1 MQNPENHVWSSFV
14 SEASKIL
21 QVPMEKLS
29 LPKGDASGG
38 ADLSSSVAFEIARER
53 KIPPFRAADEI
64 LSSLDLSKAVLI
76 ERIENKGGYLNVFAK
91 KGIVLKQAISQAL
104 LAGESY
110 GKSRTLSG
118 NALVEFPSVNPNK
131 PWHIGHVR
139 NACLGDT
146 LSRVLEG
153 AGYSVRKLD
162 YIDDLGL
169 QVAKV
174 YWGTRNLPDFPRTE
188 NKFDQHLGL
197 LYVQVEKESAR
208 TEVDQE
214 IRKIMKEMEEKTAPT
229 GPSARALAEECVRAQ
244 YQTAYRFGVFHN
256 LLIFESEIVSSG
268 LFAKALEKMLST
280 GAVYRATEGEKKDCI
295 VCDVSTIPGFENLE
309 DKEVVLVRSDGTATY
324 TAKDVAFQMWKF
336 GLFENPF
343 HFADFES
350 QPNGVLA
357 EKSVPSGKEIDLGK
371 SELVINVIG
380 AEQAHPQRIV
390 YSLLGRLGFT
400 DQEKKSFHLSYEH
413 VWLPEGKFSG
423 RKGTWVGF
431 SADNVLDEARER
443 ALAEVEKKSPD
454 LPSEE
459 KEKIAEAV
467 GVGAVRYTMLKYAPE
482 KKITFKWD
490 DALSFDGD
498 SAPYLQYALAR
509 CSRILEKAGKTD
521 FSIELEDA
529 DLGNIEE
536 EEFLLAKQVAVLP
549 TEIVRVASSL
559 KKEHWGTRTEISRI
573 SEYAFQLAT
582 ILSKFYVKCRVI
594 GSPEEKRRLALVKAS
609 QIALKSALYF
619 LGIPAIERM

>member
-1 MQNPENHVWSSFV
+1 MQNSQSPVWEAFV
-14 SEASKIL
+14 SESAFLLKVS
-21 QVPMEKLS
+21 PEKLTI
-29 LPKGDASGG
+29 PKGEASRG
-38 ADLSSSVAFEIARER
+38 ADLACSLAFELARER
-53 KIPPFRAADEI
+53 KMPPFKVADEI
-64 LSSLDLSKAVLI
+64 LSSIDLSKTAFT
-76 ERIENKGGYLNVFAK
+76 EKIENKGGYLNIFAK
-91 KGIVLKQAISQAL
+91 KGIVLKRAVSDAL
-104 LAGESY
+104 ASPGNY
-110 GKSRTLSG
+110 GKSNSLSG
-118 NALVEFPSVNPNK
+118 NVLVEFPSVNPNK

-188 NKFDQHLGL
+188 EKFDQHLGR
-197 LYVQVEKESAR
+197 LYVQVEKESSKA
-208 TEVDQE
+208 EVDSE
-214 IRKIMKEMEEKTAPT
+214 IRKIMKEIEEKTAPT
-229 GPSARALAEECVRAQ
+229 GQGARSLAEECVRAQ
-244 YQTAYRFGVFHN
+244 YLTAYRLGIFHN

-324 TAKDVAFQMWKF
+324 AAKDVAFQMWKF

-343 HFADFES
+343 HFADFEK

-357 EKSVPSGKEIDLGK
+357 EKSVPSGREIDLGK
-371 SELVINVIG
+371 SALVINVIG

-400 DQEKKSFHLSYEH
+400 EQEKRSFHLSYEH

-431 SADNVLDEARER
+431 SADDVLDEAKER

-454 LPSEE
+454 LSKEE

-509 CSRILEKAGKTD
+509 CSRIIEKSGKTD
-521 FSIELEDA
+521 FSIGDSDLE
-529 DLGNIEE
+529 NIEE
-536 EEFLLAKQVAVLP
+536 EEFLLAKQVAFLP
-549 TEIVRVASSL
+549 SEIVRVASSL
-559 KKEHWGTRTEISRI
+559 RKELWGTRTEISRI

-582 ILSKFYVKCRVI
+582 TLSKFYVKCRVI